1 MREYSTCRVCG
12 EAMQVTAFGQMTHPL
27 CEDADQL
34 TPIEVLTAQWLEAAI
49 AGDDAKADA
58 LQAEIDGL
66 DGMPPRL
73 KASALYYSQVY
84 GWPVFPLK
92 PLSKVPATRAG
103 FKDATTNRGQIEAWW
118 NANPRYNIGLPTGVR
133 FDVIDVDPPAG
144 MLSLHEL
151 LTLSDPR
158 TGKGP
163 IPDVHGKVATASG
176 GVHLYIERAG
186 RGNAV
191 NLLPGIDIRGR
202 GGYVVA
208 PPSTLGERG
217 RNWSWSYRPSPILA
231 TTERKALSA

>member
-12 EAMQVTAFGQMTHPL
+12 EAMQVTVFAQMTHPL
-27 CEDADQL
+27 CEGADQL
-34 TPIEVLTAQWLEAAI
+34 TPIETLTARWLEAVI

-58 LQAEIDGL
+58 LQAQIDGL

-73 KASALYYSQVY
+73 KASALYYAQVY

-103 FKDATTNRGQIEAWW
+103 FKDATTDPRQIQAWW
-118 NANPRYNIGLPTGVR
+118 NTNPRYNIGLPTGIR
-133 FDVIDVDPPAG
+133 FDVIDVDPPIG
-144 MLSLHEL
+144 MHSYLEL
-151 LTLSDPR
+151 RALADPH
-158 TGKGP
+158 TGKSP

-186 RGNAV
+186 CGNAV
-191 NLLPGIDIRGR
+191 NLLPGIDIRSR

-208 PPSTLGERG
+208 PPSTLGEPG
-217 RNWSWSYRPSPILA
+217 RTWSWSYRPSPTLT
-231 TTERKALSA
+231 TTESKALSA